1 MPRVRKYHNS
11 GKALK
16 GLIKKYGAGGSVGG
30 WGAQGNF
37 TTEYTSRQPDV
48 EELEDPSL
56 IPELNAL
63 AAQQESGGEPLTPE
77 EERKLKGK
85 KALQGAGKG
94 AMAGASF
101 GPWGAVIG
109 GVLGGAIGY
118 FAKKGAKIK
127 KSLYDNG
134 GLFEALREKKANR
147 NKFTKKKRGLILQS
161 IR

>member
-77 EERKLKGK
+77 EEKKLKAK

-109 GVLGGAIGY
+109 GLVGGAVGY
-118 FAKKGAKIK
+118 FAKKGTKIK

-134 GLFEALREKKANR
+134 GIFKALREKELA
-147 NKFTKKKRGLILQS
+147 KKKRGLILRS